1 MTNSDYPFTVDG
13 GGPPSMFTGYWFTG
27 AILRGDL
34 TAHHGVII
42 GVPCRIVEDPESP
55 LRFTVIGE
63 MRFTKRDVKGL
74 DTKERWVSLS
84 AEMSVLRAYSQLF
97 GKQVRIEYP
106 KTEVT
111 K

>member
-1 MTNSDYPFTVDG
+1 
-13 GGPPSMFTGYWFTG
+13 MFTGYDFTG

-34 TAHHGVII
+34 TAHHGVVI

-55 LRFTVIGE
+55 LHFNVIGE
-63 MRFTKRDVKGL
+63 WCFTKRNVKGL

-84 AEMSVLRAYSQLF
+84 ADMNVLKAYSRLF

-106 KTEVT
+106 QTEV
-111 K
+111 KR

>member
-1 MTNSDYPFTVDG
+1 MTPTDYPFTVQG

-27 AILRGDL
+27 AVLQGDL
-34 TAHHGVII
+34 TAHHGVVI

-55 LRFTVIGE
+55 LCFTVIGE
-63 MRFTKRDVKGL
+63 IRFTKSDVRGL

-84 AEMSVLRAYSQLF
+84 ADMTVLKAYSQLF

-106 KTEVT
+106 TDEGK
-111 K
+111 

>member
-1 MTNSDYPFTVDG
+1 MILGYPFTVDG
-13 GGPPSMFTGYWFTG
+13 GGPPSMFTGFRFTG

-34 TAHHGVII
+34 TTHHGVTI

-55 LRFTVIGE
+55 LCFTVIGE
-63 MRFTKRDVKGL
+63 IRFTKRDVKGL

-84 AEMSVLRAYSQLF
+84 ADRIVLVAYSHLF

-106 KTEVT
+106 EV
-111 K
+111 KQ

>member
-1 MTNSDYPFTVDG
+1 MTNPDYPFTVQG

-34 TAHHGVII
+34 TAHHGVTI
-42 GVPCRIVEDPESP
+42 GVPCRIVEDLNSP
-55 LRFTVIGE
+55 LRFSIIGE
-63 MRFTKRDVKGL
+63 MRFRKSDVRGL

-84 AEMSVLRAYSQLF
+84 ADMMVLIANSPLF

-106 KTEVT
+106 QET

>member
-1 MTNSDYPFTVDG
+1 MTNPDYPFTVDG

-55 LRFTVIGE
+55 LCFTVIGE
-63 MRFTKRDVKGL
+63 IRFTKRDVKGL

-84 AEMSVLRAYSQLF
+84 ADMDVLRAHTQLF
-97 GKQVRIEYP
+97 GKKVRIEYP
-106 KTEVT
+106 EV
-111 K
+111 KQ

>member
-1 MTNSDYPFTVDG
+1 
-13 GGPPSMFTGYWFTG
+13 
-27 AILRGDL
+27 
-34 TAHHGVII
+34 
-42 GVPCRIVEDPESP
+42 
-55 LRFTVIGE
+55 
-63 MRFTKRDVKGL
+63 
-74 DTKERWVSLS
+74 VSLS

>member
-1 MTNSDYPFTVDG
+1 MTVHTDYPFTVQG

-27 AILRGDL
+27 AILRGGL
-34 TAHHGVII
+34 TAHHGVVI

-55 LRFTVIGE
+55 LCFTTIGE
-63 MRFTKRDVKGL
+63 IRFTKRDVKGL

-84 AEMSVLRAYSQLF
+84 ADMTVLKAHAPLF

-106 KTEVT
+106 QVKQ
-111 K
+111 